1 MTNDLTVPS
10 DIGETL
16 ANPHITSGHDVADDL
31 QNKVEKWFAHEGF
44 PLLRRGRLPRPTLDR
59 IAVIYI
65 LFLALEALLIGW
77 SMDRSIVWNLIFGVI
92 GVLLFLVLTFYP
104 WPQKPISELVYLADF
119 TVIPVIPALVL
130 GPFWPRMILMIPV
143 NVLLAI
149 AWLALDEGIE
159 IFPLVKWALGQTL
172 EQLPELARVL
182 GNALPILLLSVTL
195 LFFTAEIWQVAG
207 ELPGGLLA
215 LVLLVFLV
223 LGLTAQAVHIA
234 TLVKEYG
241 RISLDKLERKKVEA
255 VLKQEQLTGL
265 AVASVPRKFRRLTS
279 LNRRGKVNV
288 FLVLLFAQSIQIF
301 AVCIILAALFVAIG
315 MVAVP
320 ATTQSNFMSVSGPT
334 PAVIHY
340 LFSWQLHGRQI
351 GPTWYLLKMV
361 ALIGVFSYLYFV
373 FYAATNPKYIDTF
386 LPHIDLRVR
395 RILLVQHYYRSVFW
409 RSYYEDD
416 GVSMSAVEG
425 HVDVRF
431 ETPADVKAAKVE
443 IIGRILSEQ
452 SESVT
457 YEMTRQSD
465 DTFSTS
471 ISLPAG
477 SQFQYHYMLD
487 GEHTARD
494 FNEDVGVGNSDIEES
509 VITLMTSSNH

>member
-1 MTNDLTVPS
+1 VTNDLAVPS
-10 DIGETL
+10 DIDETS
-16 ANPHITSGHDVADDL
+16 ASPHITSGRRVADDL

-44 PLLRRGRLPRPTLDR
+44 PLLRRGRLPRPTLDL

-65 LFLALEALLIGW
+65 LFLALQVLLIGW

-92 GVLLFLVLTFYP
+92 GVVLFLVLTFYP
-104 WPQKPISELVYLADF
+104 WPQKPSELVYLVDF

-130 GPFWPRMILMIPV
+130 GPFWPRMFVMLPV
-143 NVLLAI
+143 NVLLVF

-207 ELPGGLLA
+207 QLPGGLLA

-288 FLVLLFAQSIQIF
+288 FLVLLFAQCIQIF

-320 ATTQSNFMSVSGPT
+320 ATTQSNFMSVSGPS
-334 PAVIHY
+334 PVIHY

-409 RSYYEDD
+409 RSYHEDD
-416 GVSMSAVEG
+416 GASMSARER

-431 ETPADVKAAKVE
+431 KTPADVKAAKVE

-487 GEHTARD
+487 GELAVRD
-494 FNEDVGVGNSDIEES
+494 FNEDVSVGDYDIEES